1 MITFAFTIVFLF
13 VLCARFV
20 YLVMVYFIYFFF
32 FGTFVFSFAL
42 WYSRFHGMESTFS
55 LPYIA
60 WVSCG
65 NGWVH
70 QVCTKWT
77 GVTALCFRLGGEG
90 LGREYQLANF
100 QFSDENNPGLHS
112 LCDWFRKRAPFSQ
125 PIGCKPKTDH
135 DLMCSRTR
143 GITVGLLLFFNVY
156 FGFYRTEN
164 CHESTTVSFT
174 VFKCVSMHQYSVLNE
189 VRSFLW
195 SQLCF
200 FPESENWQRIE
211 SNLTAEG
218 SEAASL
224 SLTGISFTAIACDR
238 LFIWGNALFFRYL
251 WYYF

>member
-1 MITFAFTIVFLF
+1 MKIIRDCIRSV
-13 VLCARFV
+13 
-20 YLVMVYFIYFFF
+20 
-32 FGTFVFSFAL
+32 
-42 WYSRFHGMESTFS
+42 
-55 LPYIA
+55 
-60 WVSCG
+60 
-65 NGWVH
+65 
-70 QVCTKWT
+70 T
-77 GVTALCFRLGGEG
+77 GP
-90 LGREYQLANF
+90 
-100 QFSDENNPGLHS
+100 ENAHHS
-112 LCDWFRKRAPFSQ
+112 LNQSDANLKPITTWFFV
-125 PIGCKPKTDH
+125 
-135 DLMCSRTR
+135 CSRTR

-238 LFIWGNALFFRYL
+238 LFIWGNTLFFRYL

>member
-1 MITFAFTIVFLF
+1 MFCVPGLF
-13 VLCARFV
+13 ISLW
-20 YLVMVYFIYFFF
+20 FIYF

-70 QVCTKWT
+70 QLCAKWT
-77 GVTALCFRLGGEG
+77 GVTAMCFRLGGG
-90 LGREYQLANF
+90 GGGRGWGGSINRPIFNLVLKIIRDCIRSVIALENSHHSINQSDANLK
-100 QFSDENNPGLHS
+100 PITT
-112 LCDWFRKRAPFSQ
+112 WFF
-125 PIGCKPKTDH
+125 
-135 DLMCSRTR
+135 MCSHTR
-143 GITVGLLLFFNVY
+143 GITVGLLLFFNAY
-156 FGFYRTEN
+156 FGFCRTET

>member
-1 MITFAFTIVFLF
+1 
-13 VLCARFV
+13 
-20 YLVMVYFIYFFF
+20 MVYFVFFLAHLF
-32 FGTFVFSFAL
+32 FSFAL
-42 WYSRFHGMESTFS
+42 WCSRFHGMESTFS

-60 WVSCG
+60 WVSCA

-77 GVTALCFRLGGEG
+77 GVTAMCFRFFFFFGGG
-90 LGREYQLANF
+90 GRGWGGSTNGPIFNLVLKIIRDCIR
-100 QFSDENNPGLHS
+100 SVTGPENAHHS
-112 LCDWFRKRAPFSQ
+112 LNQSDANLKPITTWFFV
-125 PIGCKPKTDH
+125 
-135 DLMCSRTR
+135 CSRTR

-156 FGFYRTEN
+156 FGFYRTES

-211 SNLTAEG
+211 PNLTAEG